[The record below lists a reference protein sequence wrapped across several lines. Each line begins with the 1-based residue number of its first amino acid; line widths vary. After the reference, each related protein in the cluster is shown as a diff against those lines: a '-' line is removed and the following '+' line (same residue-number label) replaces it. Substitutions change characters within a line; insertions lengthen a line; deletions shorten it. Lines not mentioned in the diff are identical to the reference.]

1 MRLRLASLA
10 TAWSR
15 SECRAR
21 RGYDPRVRVPMPR
34 NCLQGGARGAA
45 DDAVFRVSPAS
56 TNGLATPASSFV
68 ASTPMACAAVSKSTN
83 SGVAVGALAV
93 SPAAV
98 CPVDDGASTDAS
110 LDILSPP
117 CVTFPADAVVTS
129 SAPLSIACAPASTA
143 CSVTAPCHSSSTIA
157 SSAPS
162 TTSISRTSVPQLTSN
177 SSFIASA
184 TMTTAIPMSTTTTTV
199 TSTPVSIPLSTTTPM
214 SNTTIPMSTTTTVT
228 STPVSD
234 PLSTTTT
241 TVTSTPVSIPL
252 STTTPMSNTI
262 PMSTTTTTV
271 TSTPVSDPLST
282 TTTTVTST
290 PVSIPLSTT
299 TPISTTTPMSTTTIA
314 TFTPPSTTTTTT
326 APPSTRSLPAP
337 SPRSFTATHFSE
349 TELVLQGS
357 LRKVRP
363 YYADAV
369 AHCKARWLGLSLRQI
384 YEREFHSETVAS
396 YEAACAVGRL
406 TLNGLRTHLDAVLR
420 DGDTIRLR
428 AHRHEPPVSSRPVVV
443 VAEEHDLVAV
453 DKPASLPVHPCGRY
467 RHGSLLFVL
476 GKEHGVSG
484 LHTLHRLDR
493 LASGLVVFA
502 KSREASRRVDE
513 QIRQRLVHKEYL
525 CRVVGEFPA
534 GEVVCEEP
542 LSVVEGRLGVSRVD
556 RLAGKPSR
564 SLFRRLRYDADACAG
579 GSSLLSCVPVTGRS
593 HQLRVHLQSLGF
605 PILLDPLYGSP
616 AWASGAPLVDVLRR
630 IADETCEPSARSLVE
645 RLGAADDWA
654 WGRIP
659 PGTGG
664 VRGGG
669 DVASE
674 PVMAEV
680 VWPERDPICSEC
692 RLQRPDPRPRDLGM
706 CLHALR
712 YSGPGWGFEVP
723 MPDWAAP
730 DWTEDLAAF

>member
-1 MRLRLASLA
+1 MRLRLASFA
-10 TAWSR
+10 AAWSR
-15 SECRAR
+15 SGC
-21 RGYDPRVRVPMPR
+21 DPRVPVPTPPR
-34 NCLQGGARGAA
+34 NGSGSLQGGARGAS
-45 DDAVFRVSPAS
+45 DDAVSRVSSAS
-56 TNGLATPASSFV
+56 TNGLATPASSLV
-68 ASTPMACAAVSKSTN
+68 ASTPMACAAVSKSTI
-83 SGVAVGALAV
+83 SVGALVA
-93 SPAAV
+93 SPTPSASTAERSSV
-98 CPVDDGASTDAS
+98 TVTTVYPVDDGASTDAS

-117 CVTFPADAVVTS
+117 CVTLTADAAVAS
-129 SAPLSIACAPASTA
+129 SAPLSIACASAFTA
-143 CSVTAPCHSSSTIA
+143 CNVTAPCNSSSTVA

-162 TTSISRTSVPQLTSN
+162 TTSSITKTLVPQLTTN
-177 SSFIASA
+177 SSFIAST
-184 TMTTAIPMSTTTTTV
+184 TMTTTIPMSTTTTTTTV
-199 TSTPVSIPLSTTTPM
+199 TSIPASTTAATSTPASDSLSTTTTTATSTPVSIPLSTTPM
-214 SNTTIPMSTTTTVT
+214 Y
-228 STPVSD
+228 
-234 PLSTTTT
+234 
-241 TVTSTPVSIPL
+241 
-252 STTTPMSNTI
+252 
-262 PMSTTTTTV
+262 
-271 TSTPVSDPLST
+271 
-282 TTTTVTST
+282 
-290 PVSIPLSTT
+290 
-299 TPISTTTPMSTTTIA
+299 TTTIA

-326 APPSTRSLPAP
+326 APSSTRSLPAP

-349 TELVLQGS
+349 TEFVLHGS

-363 YYADAV
+363 YYADAT
-369 AHCKARWLGLSLRQI
+369 ARCKARWLGLSLRQL

-406 TLNGLRTHLDAVLR
+406 TLNGRRTHLDAVLR

-428 AHRHEPPVSSRPVVV
+428 THRHEPPVSSRPVVV

-476 GKEHGVSG
+476 GKERGVSG

-564 SLFRRLRYDADACAG
+564 SLFRRLRYDADTCAG

-605 PILLDPLYGSP
+605 PILLDPVYGSP
-616 AWASGAPLVDVLRR
+616 AWANGAPLVDVLRR

-645 RLGAADDWA
+645 RLGAADEWA

-659 PGTGG
+659 PGPGG

-669 DVASE
+669 GVSDVASE
-674 PVMAEV
+674 AVMAEV
-680 VWPERDPICSEC
+680 VWPEKDPICSEC

>member
-1 MRLRLASLA
+1 MRVRLASLA

-15 SECRAR
+15 SECWAR
-21 RGYDPRVRVPMPR
+21 RGCDPRVRAPMPR
-34 NCLQGGARGAA
+34 NVLQGGAARGAA

-68 ASTPMACAAVSKSTN
+68 ASTPMACAAVSKSTI
-83 SGVAVGALAV
+83 SDVAVGALAV
-93 SPAAV
+93 SPAV

-117 CVTFPADAVVTS
+117 CATLPADAVVTS

-143 CSVTAPCHSSSTIA
+143 CNVTASCHSSSTIA

-162 TTSISRTSVPQLTSN
+162 TTSSISRTSVPQLTSN

-184 TMTTAIPMSTTTTTV
+184 TITTTIPMSTTTTTV

-214 SNTTIPMSTTTTVT
+214 STTISMS
-228 STPVSD
+228 
-234 PLSTTTT
+234 TTT

-252 STTTPMSNTI
+252 STTPM
-262 PMSTTTTTV
+262 P
-271 TSTPVSDPLST
+271 
-282 TTTTVTST
+282 
-290 PVSIPLSTT
+290 
-299 TPISTTTPMSTTTIA
+299 TTTPMSTTTIA

-326 APPSTRSLPAP
+326 APSSTRSLPAP

-645 RLGAADDWA
+645 RLGAANDWA

-659 PGTGG
+659 PGAGG
-664 VRGGG
+664 VRGGGGG

-674 PVMAEV
+674 AVMAEV